1 MEGKNIKC
9 LCGEI
14 FKEIHLKKH
23 IKDCL
28 PFLKKFK
35 LFDFKIARILDKYLL
50 EEENIFLVK
59 YLLKRYVKIIDH
71 QIKKRLKSNET
82 YNKINEDKK
91 IPDEITN
98 NPKSIINLKETVFF
112 PLNKNIT
119 NKPIFP
125 EKNNITNTPK
135 NIYNLKESVFPNE
148 NNDITPK
155 SSNINNIKTP
165 IIPNQINTDT
175 PKYLKNAVFLDEKYN
190 ITPKIIYNN
199 KLKKETNLNE
209 NNYNNDT
216 KTLNIN
222 ETKEPFS
229 IEKNLLKNKNHN
241 IKINKD
247 IINKNAKKINQ
258 TNRDIMGKTINIIK
272 REKKT
277 SSNDINNNKIQ
288 INNFPF
294 LSQEYKKCKFCNN
307 NLNKDN
313 LCSNERCKDLYFIS
327 CQKILKCGHYCL
339 GVKGEISC
347 PPCLYKNCKNNG
359 GLFNQNRDTCCQI
372 CLKRLSDSPVVILSC
387 NHYIHYYC
395 ILNKLNAGKNL
406 YGKKLNFDCIKCPV
420 CDTMFKCPS
429 IPHIQNE
436 INKKLKLYLR
446 VRDMIEQ
453 RLSLK
458 KFNSNRDPFDLF
470 IFYICFRCGNPYFAG
485 INKDDNNEKDENK
498 FIGNKEDC
506 LCGKDSF
513 LYDAKGESLCKKHGY
528 EYMEYKC
535 KFCCNIASR
544 FCSLTHYCEECY
556 KNKNVMND
564 QLCQIKTCNKDLCEF
579 CGMHAPNGTEYCLGC
594 FFCRLEN
601 IKKEYPT
608 FND

>member
-1 MEGKNIKC
+1 MEEKKIKC
-9 LCGEI
+9 LCNETFI
-14 FKEIHLKKH
+14 ETQLKKH
-23 IKDCL
+23 IINCQ
-28 PFLKKFK
+28 PFLKRFK
-35 LFDFKIARILDKYLL
+35 IFDFKISRLL
-50 EEENIFLVK
+50 EEYFLKDENIFLVQ
-59 YLLKRYVKIIDH
+59 YLLKRYLKLIKH
-71 QIKKRLKSNET
+71 KIKKRL
-82 YNKINEDKK
+82 
-91 IPDEITN
+91 N
-98 NPKSIINLKETVFF
+98 NNNNSF
-112 PLNKNIT
+112 NIH
-119 NKPIFP
+119 
-125 EKNNITNTPK
+125 
-135 NIYNLKESVFPNE
+135 NLKESIFNE
-148 NNDITPK
+148 NNNIINNNLNIIDLKK
-155 SSNINNIKTP
+155 SFSPQKELQKNINNTF
-165 IIPNQINTDT
+165 
-175 PKYLKNAVFLDEKYN
+175 Y
-190 ITPKIIYNN
+190 
-199 KLKKETNLNE
+199 
-209 NNYNNDT
+209 
-216 KTLNIN
+216 
-222 ETKEPFS
+222 
-229 IEKNLLKNKNHN
+229 
-241 IKINKD
+241 
-247 IINKNAKKINQ
+247 
-258 TNRDIMGKTINIIK
+258 
-272 REKKT
+272 
-277 SSNDINNNKIQ
+277 INNNIDIKENELTISDTTRKVRGKTVNINKEEKKANVEDKINIKSKF
-288 INNFPF
+288 INMFRFFNK
-294 LSQEYKKCKFCNN
+294 QKCKFCNN
-307 NLNKDN
+307 NLDKNGECEK
-313 LCSNERCKDLYFIS
+313 RKCKKLYLIS
-327 CQKILKCGHYCL
+327 CKKKLKCGHYCL
-339 GVKGEISC
+339 GVKEEIYC
-347 PPCLYKNCKNNG
+347 PPCLDKNCRSYG
-359 GLFNQNRDTCCQI
+359 DLFNQSRDTYCQI
-372 CLKRLSDSPVVILSC
+372 CLKKLSESPIVKLSC

-395 ILNKLNAGKNL
+395 ILNKLNDGKNL

-420 CDTMFKCPS
+420 CDTMFECPS